1 MAKISPTIEQNP
13 MNVIVI
19 SDITFENKSIER
31 SGILSTKLIDMEERN
46 TNHSKLILSI
56 NSYAPHHVILVHN
69 ELVLIT
75 AVCLAGPSFTC
86 FPLSHS
92 LPLLISKD

>member
-1 MAKISPTIEQNP
+1 MTKISPTIEQNP

-46 TNHSKLILSI
+46 TTHSKVHIL
-56 NSYAPHHVILVHN
+56 L
-69 ELVLIT
+69 
-75 AVCLAGPSFTC
+75 
-86 FPLSHS
+86 
-92 LPLLISKD
+92 